1 MSTPQVATSVP
12 PPAGMTGDMRF
23 VGMFQ
28 IIIGA
33 FSCISIIGAVVGVPM
48 LISGLRAREA
58 ADAFAGYQQ
67 SRDPGLLARAFQ
79 GQAGYF
85 KMQKIYAIV
94 TICLIVLCA
103 IFYAAIIAFVV
114 KSGLTHSLPQ

>member
-1 MSTPQVATSVP
+1 MA
-12 PPAGMTGDMRF
+12 GDMRF

-28 IIIGA
+28 IVIGA
-33 FSCISIIGAVVGVPM
+33 LSCISIIGAVVGVPM

-58 ADAFAGYQQ
+58 ADAFAGYQR
-67 SRDPGLLARAFQ
+67 SPDPSLLARAFQ

-94 TICLIVLCA
+94 TICLVVLGA
-103 IFYAAIIAFVV
+103 VFYAAIIAFLVH
-114 KSGLTHSLPQ
+114 SGLTHGFPQ